1 VGTALFAGAWTV
13 YGANGPAEHRST
25 GASRLR
31 LSTPDDLSPPIPL
44 PAGEKGITAPDWRAL
59 LSNHRLILLTLSYAA
74 VGYVEYL
81 FFFWMHYYFEKVLH
95 LGTSA
100 SRFYAAV
107 LYLAM
112 AVGMVLGGWAADR
125 LARTQG
131 TLRGRALVVVVGLCT
146 GGVLLVL

>member
-1 VGTALFAGAWTV
+1 MGAPGW
-13 YGANGPAEHRST
+13 
-25 GASRLR
+25 
-31 LSTPDDLSPPIPL
+31 
-44 PAGEKGITAPDWRAL
+44 WAL
-59 LSNHRLILLTLSYAA
+59 LGNHRLILLTLSYAA

-131 TLRGRALVVVVGLCT
+131 TLRGRALVVVVGLSGLSAALHAGARSKVGLAVWGALAGLT
-146 GGVLLVL
+146 ALGALWLGVLLHG